1 MKIGFDA
8 KRIFH
13 NASGLGNFGRNLLSA
28 LTEFHPQNQYYLYN
42 PWKGKVDFKLNASA
56 QEVRPHLKSKL
67 IGQIWRRRLVSS
79 RAKKDGIE
87 VFHGLSAEIPQGLKE
102 RGIKSVLSV
111 HDLIFM
117 RFPNLYKAID
127 RKIYEKKLRS
137 ACKSADLIVAISQQ
151 TRSDLS
157 HYLGIDPSR
166 IKVIFQSC
174 DQVYWQDQNER
185 FTRLIQEHKLPE
197 RFCLF
202 VGTLEERK
210 NPILVAQAC
219 LSLNIPLIVVGRAK
233 GAWSSFYNALRADEQ
248 ELIRPL
254 IVDDNADLAALYQL
268 SKIFIYPSI
277 FEGFGIPLLEA
288 MISKTAL
295 ITANN
300 SALKEVAG
308 PGSILLDELNV
319 ESLSKSISHFWENE
333 ETRQRAIDKNFTF
346 AQQFSHENIAQQWIE
361 TYQQLSHEG

>member
-13 NASGLGNFGRNLLSA
+13 NASGLGNFGRNLLNSLA
-28 LTEFHPQNQYYLYN
+28 QFHPKNQYLLYN
-42 PWKGKVDFKLNASA
+42 PWQGKIKFQPSASVEEA
-56 QEVRPHLKSKL
+56 RPHIKSKL

-79 RAKKDGIE
+79 RAKKDGVQI
-87 VFHGLSAEIPQGLKE
+87 FHGLSAELPEGLKDK
-102 RGIKSVLSV
+102 GIKSVLSV

-117 RFPNLYKAID
+117 RFPNLYKPLD
-127 RKIYEKKLRS
+127 RKIYERKLRS

-157 HYLGIDPSR
+157 TYLGIDPSG

-174 DQVYWQDQNER
+174 DKAYWQSQE
-185 FTRLIQEHKLPE
+185 TRYDSLRKSLQLPK

-219 LSLNIPLIVVGRAK
+219 LKLNIPLIVVGRPK
-233 GAWSSFYNALRADEQ
+233 SAWNSFYNPLGKEDKN
-248 ELIRPL
+248 LIRPVS
-254 IVDDNADLAALYQL
+254 IENNADLAALYQL
-268 SKIFIYPSI
+268 STSFIYPSI

-308 PGSILLDELNV
+308 PGSILLDEI
-319 ESLSKSISHFWENE
+319 SIDTIAVAIQRFWEDE
-333 ETRQRAIDKNFTF
+333 PMRSKAVDINFTF
-346 AQQFSHENIAQQWIE
+346 AQQFSHQNIAQQWMD
-361 TYQQLSHEG
+361 TYQQLAHES

>member
-8 KRIFH
+8 KRIYH

-28 LTEFHPQNQYYLYN
+28 LAQFHPQNTYFLYN
-42 PWKGKVDFKLNASA
+42 PWKGKVSFTLNVAV
-56 QEVRPHLKSKL
+56 QEIRPHLKSKL
-67 IGQIWRRRLVSS
+67 IGQIWRRRLVSA
-79 RAKKDGIE
+79 RAKKDGVQ

-117 RFPNLYKAID
+117 RFPHLYKAID
-127 RKIYEKKLRS
+127 RKIYEKKLRA
-137 ACKSADLIVAISQQ
+137 ACKSADLIVAISHQ

-174 DQVYWQDQNER
+174 DAVYWYSQEDR
-185 FTRLIQEHKLPE
+185 FSKLKKEFQLPA

-219 LSLNIPLIVVGRAK
+219 LKLQIPLYVVGRAK
-233 GAWSSFYNALRADEQ
+233 AAWTSFYDGLTKDEQ
-248 ELIRPL
+248 ALIRP
-254 IVDDNADLAALYQL
+254 IAVKGNADLAALYQL
-268 SKIFIYPSI
+268 ADVFIYPSI

-288 MISKTAL
+288 MLSKTAL

-308 PGSILLDELNV
+308 PGSILLDEINS
-319 ESLSKSISHFWENE
+319 ENIAAAIQQFWENE
-333 ETRQRAIDKNFTF
+333 EKRQKAIAINFTF
-346 AQQFSHENIAQQWIE
+346 AQQFSHQNIALQWME
-361 TYQQLSHEG
+361 TYQQLAHEN

>member
-13 NASGLGNFGRNLLSA
+13 NASGLGSFGRNLLSSFA
-28 LTEFHPQNQYYLYN
+28 QFHPENQYFLYN
-42 PWKGKVDFKLNASA
+42 PWQGKIKFAPGNSVFEA
-56 QEVRPHLKSKL
+56 QPHLKSKL
-67 IGQIWRRRLVSS
+67 IGQIWRRRLVSN
-79 RAKKDGIE
+79 RAKKDGIQI
-87 VFHGLSAEIPQGLKE
+87 FHGLSAELPDGLKDK
-102 RGIKSVLSV
+102 GIKSVLSV

-117 RFPNLYKAID
+117 RFPKLYKALD
-127 RKIYEKKLRS
+127 RKIYERKLRS

-157 HYLGIDPSR
+157 TYLGIDPSG

-174 DQVYWQDQNER
+174 DLAYWQSQETR
-185 FTRLIQEHKLPE
+185 FESIKKSLQLPE

-219 LSLNIPLIVVGRAK
+219 LRLNIPLIVVGRPK
-233 GAWSSFYNALRADEQ
+233 SAWSSFYHSLGEEERK
-248 ELIRPL
+248 LIRPVS
-254 IVDDNADLAALYQL
+254 IHDNADLAALYQL
-268 SKIFIYPSI
+268 STSFIYPSI
-277 FEGFGIPLLEA
+277 FEGFGIPVLEA

-308 PGSILLDELNV
+308 PGSVLLDEIN
-319 ESLSKSISHFWENE
+319 IDTIAAAIQHFWED
-333 ETRQRAIDKNFTF
+333 ETKRSKAIGVNFTF
-346 AQQFSHENIAQQWIE
+346 AQQFSHQNIAQQWID
-361 TYQQLSHEG
+361 TYQQLAHES

>member
-8 KRIFH
+8 KRIYH

-28 LTEFHPQNQYYLYN
+28 LAQFHPQNKYFLYN
-42 PWKGKVDFKLNASA
+42 PWQGKITFKLNSSA

-67 IGQIWRRRLVSS
+67 IGQIWRRRLVSA
-79 RAKKDGIE
+79 RAKKDGVQ

-117 RFPNLYKAID
+117 RFPHLYKAID

-151 TRSDLS
+151 TRNDLS
-157 HYLGIDPSR
+157 NYLGIDPSG

-174 DQVYWQDQNER
+174 DQVYWYSQQER
-185 FTRLIQEHKLPE
+185 YSRLKEALKLPP

-210 NPILVAQAC
+210 NPILAAQAC
-219 LSLNIPLIVVGRAK
+219 LKLGIPLLVVGRAK
-233 GAWSSFYNALRADEQ
+233 GAWSNFYNALRPDEQ

-254 IVDDNADLAALYQL
+254 AINDNSDLAALYQL
-268 SKIFIYPSI
+268 ADIFIYPSI
-277 FEGFGIPLLEA
+277 FEGFGIPLVEA
-288 MISKTAL
+288 MLSKTAL
-295 ITANN
+295 ISANN

-308 PGSILLDELNV
+308 PGSILLDELNANTIAQ
-319 ESLSKSISHFWENE
+319 SIEHFWLNE
-333 ETRQRAIDKNFTF
+333 DKRLKAIDINFTF
-346 AQQFSHENIAQQWIE
+346 AQQFSHQNIAQQWMA
-361 TYQQLSHEG
+361 TYQQLAHES